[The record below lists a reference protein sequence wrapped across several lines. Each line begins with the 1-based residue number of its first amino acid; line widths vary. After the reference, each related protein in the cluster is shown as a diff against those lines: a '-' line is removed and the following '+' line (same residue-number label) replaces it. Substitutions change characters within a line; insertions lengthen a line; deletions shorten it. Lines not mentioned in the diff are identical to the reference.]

1 MPKRL
6 SWLKEWKQKYLDI
19 ESLPLRLLW
28 KKWGMY
34 TDNDCISGWGAWR
47 GAQNVLWISL
57 KENHLQP
64 RGSERA
70 SWVVVLRSGPCARQ
84 SSFALLLV
92 SVPMPPVQ
100 KAFSDSRHLK
110 LKSTWKRRVG
120 SALVPSGPDQW
131 TSWFYCT
138 EVSPRELVSNAD
150 ARVFHL
156 RCWIGE
162 SASVMKPAYFFK

>member
-34 TDNDCISGWGAWR
+34 TDNECISGWGAWR
-47 GAQNVLWISL
+47 GAQNVFRISL

-64 RGSERA
+64 RVREGFMCG
-70 SWVVVLRSGPCARQ
+70 GPPFMCTPKQ
-84 SSFALLLV
+84 FALLLV
-92 SVPMPPVQ
+92 SVSMPPVQ

-120 SALVPSGPDQW
+120 SALVPRGPDQW

-150 ARVFHL
+150 ARAFHL

-162 SASVMKPAYFFK
+162 FD